1 MVATRGTCC
10 IFYCEDYLE
19 TVKEP
24 AMLFGKT
31 TLLVDCLV
39 VCDPDEVTGCGYY
52 YFASILLGRI
62 SLRTGTVG
70 LCLNKDFVSFSAERF
85 VGFFKI
91 LSTLAFV
98 AD

>member
-1 MVATRGTCC
+1 MATRGTSC
-10 IFYCEDYLE
+10 IFDCEDYLV
-19 TVKEP
+19 TVREL

-31 TLLVDCLV
+31 TLLVDCLI
-39 VCDPDEVTGCGYY
+39 VCDPHKVFGCGYY

-70 LCLNKDFVSFSAERF
+70 LCLNEDFVSFSAVRF